1 MLDEYLLSSRRPG
14 LHAVDYDHVGA
25 TLDGELDVVEDAGC
39 AHFNVDRHSPVGN
52 LPQFSDLDSQIIA
65 ARPVGMAARRAL
77 VDTLGQS
84 PHRGDSRTDF
94 LSQQNAATSRLRA
107 LPDYALERVGFPK
120 IVRFE
125 PIA

>member
-25 TLDGELDVVEDAGC
+25 TLDGELDVIENAGR
-39 AHFNVDRHSPVGN
+39 AHFDVDRYSPIGN
-52 LPQFSDLDSQIIA
+52 LSQFGDLDSQVIA
-65 ARPVGMAARRAL
+65 ARPVGMAACRAL

-94 LSQQNAATSRLRA
+94 LSQQNAATARLRA
-107 LPDYALERVGFPK
+107 LPDHDFDCVGFPK
-120 IVRFE
+120 IVRVE